1 MLLAKDDYAATQLV
15 ARTNSLSHGSMEDSR
30 EPIRA
35 SGNPVF
41 EIDEQSGT
49 YGAKSKNQPQRQEAA
64 VPLVSD
70 QLSVA
75 ELERHAYGDRPIQNK
90 TMVSASLK
98 LISNNNV

>member
-41 EIDEQSGT
+41 EIDEQSAYGT
-49 YGAKSKNQPQRQEAA
+49 KSKNQPQRQEVA

-75 ELERHAYGDRPIQNK
+75 ELERHAYGDQPIQSK
-90 TMVSASLK
+90 TMVSVFLK
-98 LISNNNV
+98 FISNV